1 MKAKD
6 LENLIVE
13 YTPYPDTTVEKD
25 DKFIIPR
32 MTIIVYN
39 LLEATNKVPSE
50 VSLHTLF
57 HDYSLGAIKFNLDR
71 SLRNIHLCMTLME
84 SDEELPPI
92 AASSGSADFVM
103 GGIPFKICLNEAQ
116 YIELNDKFRQEVNCI
131 VLDDWKS
138 NVKTVNGILLFTD
151 ISTLVLSVAE
161 QIRAM
166 MEKLNNESQDTNR
179 DDAEG
184 EKREQASIH

>member
-6 LENLIVE
+6 LEKLIGE
-13 YTPYPDTTVEKD
+13 YTPYPDSTVEKD
-25 DKFIIPR
+25 DKIIIPR
-32 MTIIVYN
+32 MTAIVYN
-39 LLEATNKVPSE
+39 LIAATNKVPSE
-50 VSLHTLF
+50 VSLNSLF

-71 SLRNIHLCMTLME
+71 SLRNIHLCTTLME
-84 SDEELPPI
+84 SDKDLPPI

-116 YIELNDKFRQEVNCI
+116 FNELDDKFKEEVNCI
-131 VLDDWKS
+131 VLEDWKS

-161 QIRAM
+161 QIRKM